1 MKGSQKNMAEFKCT
15 HEWETW
21 AEGQMLKSKCK
32 KCGFEKSKG
41 MSKKINSALNKALRE
56 NDITNKDLIPEPL
69 DKSIYPDAC
78 KHDFI
83 NDIIQWK
90 CKKCGLEIDEDDIS
104 IILNRFA
111 DIENWLNDKEEEY
124 E

>member
-1 MKGSQKNMAEFKCT
+1 MKKF
-15 HEWETW
+15 
-21 AEGQMLKSKCK
+21 
-32 KCGFEKSKG
+32 
-41 MSKKINSALNKALRE
+41 LN
-56 NDITNKDLIPEPL
+56 
-69 DKSIYPDAC
+69 AC

-83 NDIIQWK
+83 N
-90 CKKCGLEIDEDDIS
+90 DIS